1 MDIQSL
7 EKLLGTA
14 RDSAMLR
21 LTLARLLAAQR
32 RLNEAEQHLAAAV
45 DMDAGYTAAWKEL
58 GKVRQSQGKP
68 EAARSAWRA
77 GIEAAQANGDKQ
89 AEREMGVFLK
99 RLDKKSAG
107 RGSQRQDPHQ
117 A

>member
-21 LTLARLLAAQR
+21 LTLARLLAADR
-32 RLNEAEQHLAAAV
+32 RSDEAERHLTAAV
-45 DMDAGYTAAWKEL
+45 GMDAAYTAAWKEL

-68 EAARSAWRA
+68 EAARDAWRA
-77 GIEAAQANGDKQ
+77 GLEAAQANGDKQ

-99 RLDKKSAG
+99 RLDKKLADS
-107 RGSQRQDPHQ
+107 RSQRQDPHQ
-117 A
+117 T